1 MGGGSCQISY
11 FGECS
16 TEIQKKESCVG
27 GVLESEGERTV
38 EKGKEGREREG
49 EGRGGEILY
58 QSPLG
63 LIPISCAS
71 ILGQLFNKSSLAV
84 KLCVLSLVTL
94 VELSIIQSL
103 DNQLSN
109 IVPSTKHR
117 L

>member
-27 GVLESEGERTV
+27 GVL
-38 EKGKEGREREG
+38 